1 MRTLAVLL
9 ASLFVLAAHAETTVE
24 RFTADDEWPAFMN
37 PDGSLAPN
45 IINPGEFF
53 CTGGGE
59 TVEPFV
65 CEGGNGIVI
74 NGTQMVSCATNS
86 DPHDGRV
93 EGLVWFDIT
102 AIWDAKYTGP
112 VAGHWRIIPGAC
124 GDLSA
129 LETATTYW
137 EGTYKGRRKLVMGPE
152 LPTWISKLRM
162 VGHGVGDLEGQ
173 TVKAREIIKTYYIVP
188 APWELLPED
197 FQMLLGGT
205 GPEGK
210 AFIRIKSED

>member
-1 MRTLAVLL
+1 MKILLVLF
-9 ASLFVLAAHAETTVE
+9 ASLFALAAHADPAVE
-24 RFTADDEWPAFMN
+24 RFTGDDEWTPFAL
-37 PDGSLAPN
+37 PDGTLVPN
-45 IINPGEFF
+45 IIDPGTYV

-59 TVEPFV
+59 SVEPFI

-74 NGTQMVSCATNS
+74 QGTQMISCATNS
-86 DPHDGRV
+86 NPYDKRI
-93 EGLVWFDIT
+93 EGLLWFDIT

-112 VAGHWRIIPGAC
+112 VAGRWRIIPGAC
-124 GDLSA
+124 GDPSVLQS
-129 LETATTYW
+129 ATTYW
-137 EGTYKGRRKLVMGPE
+137 EGTYKGRRKLVTDAG
-152 LPTWISKLRM
+152 LPTWVSKLRL

-173 TVKAREIIKTYYIVP
+173 TIKGREIIKTYYLVP

-210 AFIRIKSED
+210 SVIKIRKED